1 MFPETSYISC
11 TQPMTPLVVPT
22 KTKFAILPLSCC
34 TDMKATACSFVLEEI
49 LYFFCPDRFAAAPC
63 KGWCVRALILCAFQ
77 SIVGNFEAVPFLRLH
92 FRVCRLPFIS
102 VSFAH
107 CDYPSRSPCGSERC
121 WNTAGSP
128 IAVPYLFQF
137 LALPLTWLS
146 DLASLWVFSS
156 MTGIFLPTSHNPEC
170 LQPRVLD
177 MSFLLFCSHWS
188 IWSLIDSP
196 RQSRGLK

>member
-1 MFPETSYISC
+1 MFPK

-22 KTKFAILPLSCC
+22 KMKFSHLAHL
-34 TDMKATACSFVLEEI
+34 
-49 LYFFCPDRFAAAPC
+49 AAALTWRPVHALLFWRRFC
-63 KGWCVRALILCAFQ
+63 ISSAQTDLQLPHARADVCMWALILCAFQ
-77 SIVGNFEAVPFLRLH
+77 SIVGNFEAVPFLGLY

-107 CDYPSRSPCGSERC
+107 CGYPSRSPCGSERC
-121 WNTAGSP
+121 WNTRGSP

-137 LALPLTWLS
+137 LTLPLTWLS

-156 MTGIFLPTSHNPEC
+156 MTGIFLPTSHNPAC

-177 MSFLLFCSHWS
+177 VSFLPFCRHWS
-188 IWSLIDSP
+188 LWSLIDSP